1 MNLIPFAGAIISCL
15 LAISH
20 WIVSKEK
27 SLDTKKNQFLKDHHQ
42 PILIQSE
49 NRFLYR
55 YAPSFLFIS
64 LTILQFHIYGEFANQ
79 IRIFPVIY
87 GIHIPC
93 LLLIG
98 PLSYIFFEDMSG
110 GGFKKI
116 RWYHFLPSLFSFIYL
131 FVVGSKLSSLSHMDS
146 QVHDPTY
153 VDHTTIVVLLCLGVL
168 SILGYTL
175 TIMIRIFRW
184 KFDLNGTIDSS
195 FLPFL
200 SFMGYSLFVVILFV
214 IAQLFFMEIFFVAC
228 AGLTFLLAY
237 VLLLKI
243 NHKEFIPNFKRET
256 RLARYQESRIKGVDT
271 ALVLQQLEE
280 LMSSEKLYL
289 NEDLSLAV
297 LAKRLGIHTHQ
308 LSEILNSKLGCTFR
322 NFVNGYRLQESAR
335 LLLEEPQMTILSV
348 IYASGFNS
356 KSSFHKLFQ
365 KEFGL
370 SPQKYRSQLD

>member
-15 LAISH
+15 LAISY
-20 WIVSKEK
+20 WIESKEK
-27 SLDTKKNQFLKDHHQ
+27 NLNTKENQFLQDHHH
-42 PILIQSE
+42 PTLIQSE

-55 YAPSFLFIS
+55 YAPSFLFFS
-64 LTILQFHIYGEFANQ
+64 LTILQFHIYAEFTNQ
-79 IRIFPVIY
+79 IPLFPVLY

-116 RWYHFLPSLFSFIYL
+116 RSYHFLPSFISFIYL
-131 FVVGSKLSSLSHMDS
+131 FVVGLKLFSWSHVDSL
-146 QVHDPTY
+146 VHDPTY
-153 VDHTTIVVLLCLGVL
+153 FDHTSIVLFLGLGVL
-168 SILGYTL
+168 SIFGYTL
-175 TIMIRIFRW
+175 TILIRIFRW

-200 SFMGYSLFVVILFV
+200 YFMSYSLLVVTLFV
-214 IAQLFFMEIFFVAC
+214 TAQLFFMEIFFVAC

-243 NHKEFIPNFKRET
+243 NHKEFIPNFKKET

-289 NEDLSLAV
+289 NEDLSLAI
-297 LAKRLGIHTHQ
+297 LAKRLGINTHQ
-308 LSEILNSKLGCTFR
+308 LSEILNSKLGCNFR
-322 NFVNGYRLQESAR
+322 NLINGYRLQESAR
-335 LLLEEPQMTILSV
+335 LLLEQPQMTILSV

-365 KEFGL
+365 NQFGL
-370 SPQKYRSQLD
+370 SPQKYRSKLD